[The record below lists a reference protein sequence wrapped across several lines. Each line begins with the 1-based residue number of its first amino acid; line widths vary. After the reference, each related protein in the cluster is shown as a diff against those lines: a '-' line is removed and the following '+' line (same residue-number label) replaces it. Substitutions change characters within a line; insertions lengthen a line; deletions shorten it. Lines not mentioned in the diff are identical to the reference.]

1 MWYLLSIHAEV
12 SRKQKAAAPSHLQKI
27 YNRAEARPVMLCE
40 EVRKHRKVRVGVTDE
55 VCMACDTH
63 RHWATV
69 SVQKDQWKWVKEH
82 EAGGKV
88 KLEVVN
94 VGRLKFLVSKA
105 QCSTVHKRGGE
116 GAGRVERC
124 WCNIWEGRFTRW
136 QREPLWCLGPR
147 RSTDERRSWRA
158 WDACSEW
165 WRYERDSTG
174 GSLETEARLAWFIH
188 DLLPGR
194 RRGRPQRKTTGMQ
207 SSQVTTDHLG
217 TGRYDRRRPAAA
229 TWSKFIHWLLVNTDQ
244 QVSHELTG
252 LTDVS
257 GPEWTQHYEGRVLW
271 K

>member
-105 QCSTVHKRGGE
+105 QRSTVHKRGGE

-147 RSTDERRSWRA
+147 RSTDERRSCRA

-207 SSQVTTDHLG
+207 SSQVTTDHARNR
-217 TGRYDRRRPAAA
+217 TI
-229 TWSKFIHWLLVNTDQ
+229 WSQTTCCCNLEQVHSLAVSEHWSASIPWTD
-244 QVSHELTG
+244 
-252 LTDVS
+252 TDVS